1 MKLIM
6 AIIQPARLAPVRQAL
21 AEVDVTAMTVS
32 EVRGFG
38 QQGGITTTYRG
49 ADYHVDYIDKL
60 KLDIVVSDPFYEPA
74 IEAIKAAAHTGVIG
88 DGKIFVMD
96 VEKAYRIRTG
106 EEDEVA
112 LNNLP

>member
-21 AEVDVTAMTVS
+21 ADVDVTAMTVS

-49 ADYHVDYIDKL
+49 AEYHVDYIDKL
-60 KLDIVVSDPFYEPA
+60 KGTLMNVRFGS
-74 IEAIKAAAHTGVIG
+74 KAATQKPKNCRMAEFGTE
-88 DGKIFVMD
+88 DAFVS
-96 VEKAYRIRTG
+96 VRFRPKADIASNSP
-106 EEDEVA
+106 V
-112 LNNLP
+112 

>member
-21 AEVDVTAMTVS
+21 ADVDVTAITVS

-49 ADYHVDYIDKL
+49 AEYHVDYIDKL
-60 KLDIVVSDPFYEPA
+60 KLDIVVSDPFFEPA
-74 IEAIKAAAHTGVIG
+74 IEAIKSAAYTGTIG
-88 DGKIFVMD
+88 DGKIFVMN
-96 VEKAYRIRTG
+96 VEKAIRIRTG
-106 EEDEVA
+106 DEDEVA
-112 LNNLP
+112 LNNS